1 MSELV
6 NVAQGVTD
14 DLNDNQAKFSVPFC
28 AVRSYADWDIPLE
41 NAKPGKM
48 YCDVVPVTFVAADRE
63 ARAFIAYE
71 TPIEI
76 IFRLQVDPQWRG
88 SSDRIPVDKI
98 DPLQTFVEGVYE
110 FMMAPRA
117 LNAYP
122 AAACIAQ
129 AWVTSYGQV
138 DGATESRLRLQNQW
152 TSVFRLTY
160 HSQKEV

>member
-14 DLNDNQAKFSVPFC
+14 DLNNNQDKFTLPFC
-28 AVRSYADWDIPLE
+28 AVRSYADWEIPLE
-41 NAKPGKM
+41 NADPGKI

-71 TPIEI
+71 TPVEVV
-76 IFRLQVDPQWRG
+76 FRVQVDPQWRG
-88 SSDRIPVDKI
+88 SSDRIPVKHL
-98 DPLQTFVEGVYE
+98 DPYQTFVEGVYE

-117 LNAYP
+117 LVAYP

-129 AWVTSYGQV
+129 AWVTSYGRV
-138 DGATESRLRLQNQW
+138 DGATESILRLQNQW
-152 TSVFRLTY
+152 TSAFRLTY
-160 HSQKEV
+160 HSQKHV